1 MLYNVYL
8 PYYYNLYKGSSLTV
22 DFIQGLIVVSS
33 HHPDPM
39 NAFATMSSQ
48 QIEQQ
53 SEQHGHFKWFSN
65 TVFKYYLLLHDVS
78 VGEES
83 K

>member
-1 MLYNVYL
+1 M
-8 PYYYNLYKGSSLTV
+8 YKAFSLTV

-48 QIEQQ
+48 QMEQQ
-53 SEQHGHFKWFSN
+53 SEQHGQFKWFSN
-65 TVFKYYLLLHDVS
+65 SVFKYHLLLHDVS